1 MFELA
6 QLRCFT
12 ILASELNFRR
22 AAERLNMT
30 QPPLSR
36 QIQLLEHQ
44 LGVALFT
51 RSTRSVALTAA
62 GRAFFVEAQALL
74 DQAHRAAQRARSA
87 ALGESGSLT
96 ISFVASAVYDFLPRA
111 ITQVRRQQPGVAI
124 NLLETTTF
132 EQLQALRARRV
143 DLAVVREPLQQPG
156 LVSESLL
163 REPFVLATPAEHPL
177 AQHPAPTLAM
187 LHSEPFI
194 LYAHGAWQPFNE
206 LHTGLFRA
214 NGIQPDYVQS
224 LGSTLTILSLVN
236 AGLGL
241 ALVPRGASAIRFQQV
256 RFRELPLPAG
266 ICAQLHL
273 AWRDD
278 NDNPAL
284 EAARNAVRQAARDIA
299 LDLPPIQPQ
308 HHGTGC

>member
-12 ILASELNFRR
+12 TLASELNFRR

-111 ITQVRRQQPGVAI
+111 ITQIRRERPGVAI
-124 NLLETTTF
+124 NLLETPPSNSC
-132 EQLQALRARRV
+132 RHCGH
-143 DLAVVREPLQQPG
+143 D
-156 LVSESLL
+156 
-163 REPFVLATPAEHPL
+163 
-177 AQHPAPTLAM
+177 
-187 LHSEPFI
+187 
-194 LYAHGAWQPFNE
+194 
-206 LHTGLFRA
+206 
-214 NGIQPDYVQS
+214 
-224 LGSTLTILSLVN
+224 GSTWRWCASHCSSRGWSVN
-236 AGLGL
+236 ACC
-241 ALVPRGASAIRFQQV
+241 AS
-256 RFRELPLPAG
+256 PS
-266 ICAQLHL
+266 C
-273 AWRDD
+273 
-278 NDNPAL
+278 
-284 EAARNAVRQAARDIA
+284 
-299 LDLPPIQPQ
+299 
-308 HHGTGC
+308 

>member
-12 ILASELNFRR
+12 TLASELNFRR

-44 LGVALFT
+44 LGVTLFT
-51 RSTRSVALTAA
+51 RSTRAVALTAA
-62 GRAFFVEAQALL
+62 GRAFFIEAQALL
-74 DQAHRAAQRARSA
+74 DQAQRAAQRARQA
-87 ALGESGSLT
+87 ATGESGSLT
-96 ISFVASAVYDFLPRA
+96 ISFVASAVYDFLPRTVTWA
-111 ITQVRRQQPGVAI
+111 RRERPDVAI
-124 NLLETTTF
+124 NLLEMTTF

-143 DLAVVREPLQQPG
+143 DLAIVRAPLQHPG
-156 LVSESLL
+156 LVSECLL
-163 REPFVLATPAEHPL
+163 REPFVLAAPSNHPL
-177 AQHPAPTLAM
+177 AQHEQPTLAM
-187 LHSEPFI
+187 LDGQPFI
-194 LYAHGAWQPFNE
+194 VYAHTSWQPFNE
-206 LHTGLFRA
+206 LLTGMFRSQ
-214 NGIQPDYVQS
+214 GVEPDYVQS

-241 ALVPRGASAIRFQQV
+241 AMVPRSASAIRFANLCY
-256 RFRELPLPAG
+256 RDLPLPAG
-266 ICAQLHL
+266 ICGELHL

-284 EAARNAVRQAARDIA
+284 PAVREALRQAAS
-299 LDLPPIQPQ
+299 QP
-308 HHGTGC
+308 GEATDACRSAFE